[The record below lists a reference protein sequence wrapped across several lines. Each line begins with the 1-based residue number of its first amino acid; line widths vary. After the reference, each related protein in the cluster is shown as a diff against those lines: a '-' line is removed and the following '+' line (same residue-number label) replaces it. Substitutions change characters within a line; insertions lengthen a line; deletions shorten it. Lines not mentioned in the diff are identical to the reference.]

1 MFVRAWIL
9 AGCALSAVMMPAPA
23 AAEEQAGSAPATAD
37 IAAAEGAAEDAEI
50 VVTAPIR
57 AAQTLAILEQRK
69 ADNLVSVLA
78 ADAIGRFPDQ
88 NAAAALSRLPAVA
101 VQRDQGQER
110 YIQVRG
116 APNRWTSVLVDGV
129 PIIGV
134 DEGGGSRAFRFDA
147 IPSVILSS
155 VVVNKSLTAD
165 IPSEAVVALIDM
177 KTFSPFDRKGF
188 DVSGDIG
195 YGRMDLGGGQ
205 QRQGSLR
212 LSWSNDR
219 IGFLLAG
226 SHYLRDQVTDNRE
239 GAYDAAGLPSAID
252 VRNYVLTREN
262 NGLSAGVEFRPAEG
276 HRLFAK
282 AIFTEF
288 NDDEER
294 NQYVF
299 QIGTAAGTRTALN
312 GDLVAVS
319 VRGTKSDSD
328 YRNRNFLYT
337 AGGDHELGNSWTA
350 TWRANHTRVINN
362 SYIPLVLQNQAL
374 NAFLRPS
381 LTYDRSNPDFPTFN
395 LFSTVP
401 GPGTP
406 PTPSRVRGTPLTA
419 FNQAGFDFNVALP
432 IVSRIR
438 SESWTAKGDIADTWG
453 DVAVKFGAQYDDRK
467 INGNLFSQITVNLP
481 GQLPAGNYVTSTPWD
496 TRFPLGFT
504 PTYIDNKR
512 LRVDLEAALAARPE
526 GFNLE
531 NFIRPQDRYLIN
543 EQLFAAYASA
553 AYDLPNG
560 KIVVGGRLE
569 NFKQE
574 SIGTL
579 VIGTTQTPLTVQND
593 YWDFFPSVNAKFDLT
608 EDLVVRLAGQRSV
621 SRPGFGQVRVGAAI
635 SDIGTPGTITGGN
648 PNLRPEYTWG
658 VDTALEYYIP
668 GNGLLSASFY
678 HRWVDNVLF
687 DSRTRVDS
695 DIYNSGGINRTGYDL
710 VGTLNGDNGKLYGL
724 ELAWLQNFTFLPGA
738 LSGFGFQGNISF
750 IGGSFDTFDRTGADF
765 PGTSDRIINA
775 SLFYEKFGLSARVS
789 YQWRSDWVDTLG
801 GFGAGST
808 GDERRAGYA
817 NLDFSLRYQVV
828 DGIVVFFD
836 ATNLTD
842 EVYVAYLGQRDR
854 PTEVEQIGRRFLGG
868 VRFNF

>member
-1 MFVRAWIL
+1 ML
-9 AGCALSAVMMPAPA
+9 MPA
-23 AAEEQAGSAPATAD
+23 AAIAADQAGSAPA
-37 IAAAEGAAEDAEI
+37 AANVAAVEGETEDAEI

-188 DVSGDIG
+188 DASGDLG

-205 QRQGSLR
+205 QRQASLR
-212 LSWSNDR
+212 LSWSNDK

-226 SHYLRDQVTDNRE
+226 SHYLRDQITDNRE
-239 GAYDAAGLPSAID
+239 FAYDAAGLPTAID

-262 NGLSAGVEFRPAEG
+262 NGLSGGVEYRPADG
-276 HRLFAK
+276 QRLFAK

-299 QIGTAAGTRTALN
+299 QIGSAFSGTRGALT
-312 GDLVAVS
+312 GDLVGVS

-328 YRNRNFLYT
+328 YRNRNFIYT
-337 AGGDHELGNSWTA
+337 AGGDHELGSSWQLN
-350 TWRANHTRVINN
+350 WRANHTRVINN

-374 NAFLRPS
+374 NPFLRPS
-381 LTYDRSNPDFPTFN
+381 LSYDRRNPDLPILS

-406 PTPSRVRGTPLTA
+406 PTPARVRGTPLST

-438 SESWTAKGDIADTWG
+438 SESWTVKGDVQGDWG
-453 DVAVKFGAQYDDRK
+453 DVRVKFGAQYDDRR

-481 GQLPAGNYVTSTPWD
+481 GQLPAGNYVTTTPWD

-512 LRVDLEAALAARPE
+512 LRTDLEAALAARPE
-526 GFNLE
+526 GFNLD

-569 NFKQE
+569 NFRQE

-579 VIGTTQTPLTVQND
+579 VIGTAQTPLTVQND

-608 EDLVVRLAGQRSV
+608 DDLVVRLAGQRSV

-658 VDTALEYYIP
+658 LDTSLEYYIP

-687 DSRTRVDS
+687 DSRTRVNS
-695 DIYNSGGINRTGYDL
+695 DIYNSGGINRSGYDL
-710 VGTLNGDNGKLYGL
+710 IGTLNGDNGKLYGL

-738 LSGFGFQGNISF
+738 LSGFGFQGNVAF

-765 PGTSDRIINA
+765 PGTSDKIINA
-775 SLFYEKFGLSARVS
+775 SLFYEKYGLSARVS

-817 NLDFSLRYQVV
+817 NLDVTLRYQLVNGVV
-828 DGIVVFFD
+828 LFLD

-854 PTEVEQIGRRFLGG
+854 PTEVEQIGRRFMGG

>member
-1 MFVRAWIL
+1 MMVRVWAL
-9 AGCALSAVMMPAPA
+9 AGA
-23 AAEEQAGSAPATAD
+23 AAVAMALPVAAQQVEQSAATT
-37 IAAAEGAAEDAEI
+37 AAADAADDEEI

-57 AAQTLAILEQRK
+57 AAQALAILEQRR

-188 DVSGDIG
+188 DVSGDAG
-195 YGRMDLGGGQ
+195 YGWMDLGGGQ
-205 QRQGSLR
+205 QRQASLR

-219 IGFLLAG
+219 IGFLIAG
-226 SHYLRDQVTDNRE
+226 SHYLRDQITDNRE
-239 GAYDAAGLPSAID
+239 FAYDNAGLPSAID

-276 HRLFAK
+276 QRLFAK

-299 QIGTAAGTRTALN
+299 QIASAFSGTRTALN
-312 GDLVAVS
+312 GDLVGVS

-337 AGGDHELGNSWTA
+337 VGGDHELGSSWQA
-350 TWRANHTRVINN
+350 SWRANHTRVINN

-374 NAFLRPS
+374 NPFLRPS
-381 LTYDRSNPDFPTFN
+381 LTYDRSNPDFPTLN

-406 PTPSRVRGTPLTA
+406 PTPARVRGAPLA
-419 FNQAGFDFNVALP
+419 ALNQAGFDFNVALP

-438 SESWTAKGDIADTWG
+438 SESWTVKGDVAGDWG
-453 DVAVKFGAQYDDRK
+453 DVRVKFGAQYDDRK
-467 INGNLFSQITVNLP
+467 INGNLFSQVTVNLP
-481 GQLPAGNYVTSTPWD
+481 GQLPAASYLTTTPWD

-504 PTYIDNKR
+504 PTYVDNKR
-512 LRVDLEAALAARPE
+512 LRTDLEAALAARPG
-526 GFNLE
+526 GFNLDD
-531 NFIRPQDRYLIN
+531 FIRPQDRYLIN
-543 EQLFAAYASA
+543 ERLFAAYASA

-569 NFKQE
+569 NFVQE

-579 VIGTTQTPLTVQND
+579 VVGTAQTPLTVKND
-593 YWDFFPSVNAKFDLT
+593 YWDFFPSVNAKFDVAT
-608 EDLVVRLAGQRSV
+608 DLVFRLAGQRSV

-658 VDTALEYYIP
+658 VDTSLEYYIP

-687 DSRTRVDS
+687 DSRTRVNS
-695 DIYNSGGINRTGYDL
+695 DIYNSGGIDRSNYDL
-710 VGTLNGDNGKLYGL
+710 IGTLNGDNGKLYGL
-724 ELAWLQNFTFLPGA
+724 ELAWLQNFSFLPGA
-738 LSGFGFQGNISF
+738 LSGLGFQGNVAF
-750 IGGSFDTFDRTGADF
+750 IGGSFDTFDRNGADF
-765 PGTSDRIINA
+765 PGTSSRIVNA
-775 SLFYEKFGLSARVS
+775 SLFYEKYGLSARVS

-817 NLDFSLRYQVV
+817 NLDVALRYQVV
-828 DGIVVFFD
+828 DGIVLFFD

-842 EVYVAYLGQRDR
+842 EIYVAYLGQRDR
-854 PTEVEQIGRRFLGG
+854 PTEVEQIGRRFMGG